1 MKHELFIDLSARH
14 YCDNRYIFFFLHVDQ
29 VHNFFFNLSYILL
42 GCFLFFGHSTGKI
55 KPIEIENDKDLS
67 SRFSHSVAQ

>member
-1 MKHELFIDLSARH
+1 MKHELFIDWSVIIVI
-14 YCDNRYIFFFLHVDQ
+14 YFFFLHVDQ

-55 KPIEIENDKDLS
+55 KPTEIDNEKDLS
-67 SRFSHSVAQ
+67 SWFSHSVAQ

>member
-1 MKHELFIDLSARH
+1 MKYELFIDWSVIIVI
-14 YCDNRYIFFFLHVDQ
+14 YFFFLHVDQ

-55 KPIEIENDKDLS
+55 KPIEIDNDKDLS
-67 SRFSHSVAQ
+67 SWFSHSVAQ